1 MRLDH
6 DIHFLRPHFAAIR
19 HGKDVGGLESVGMS
33 YWTGRGARR
42 ALTTT
47 TTTAAAAGAGAG
59 AGAAGGCS

>member
-33 YWTGRGARR
+33 YWTGGEGARR
-42 ALTTT
+42 AFT
-47 TTTAAAAGAGAG
+47 TTTAAAGAGG
-59 AGAAGGCS
+59 L